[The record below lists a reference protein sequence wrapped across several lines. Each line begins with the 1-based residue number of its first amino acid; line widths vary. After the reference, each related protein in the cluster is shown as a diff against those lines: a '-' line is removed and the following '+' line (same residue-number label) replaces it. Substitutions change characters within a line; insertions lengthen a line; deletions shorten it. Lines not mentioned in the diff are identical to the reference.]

1 MWECYN
7 CAFQNVDTSPICARC
22 RARKPAYGEKIQ
34 RRSYVAQEV
43 ASQER
48 AADSVMDNQIPSPPT
63 AQKIEEKWLDAANS
77 NEELFIQLA
86 EMEARQYAL
95 REALRSVVMILK
107 NPQSKGRIEL
117 LHSIVDQLIN
127 WDRLA

>member
-7 CAFQNVDTSPICARC
+7 CAFQNVDTAPVCARC

-48 AADSVMDNQIPSPPT
+48 AAHQVMDSQIPSPP
-63 AQKIEEKWLDAANS
+63 AARQVEEKWAEAAGS
-77 NEELFIQLA
+77 REELFAQLA
-86 EMEARQYAL
+86 ELEARQYAL
-95 REALRSVVMILK
+95 REALRAVVMILK
-107 NPQSKGRIEL
+107 NPQSKGRVEL
-117 LHSIVDQLIN
+117 LQSIVDGLIN
-127 WDRLA
+127 WDKLA